1 MHMAPISMLAATFA
15 ALALVGFPLRAGL
28 RRVGVPPALSL
39 LAVGLL
45 AGPAVANLLPAP
57 WLAARPTLSAAAFA
71 VLLLRAG
78 LGIAPATLRLVAA
91 PALFLGLLPVAA
103 ELGIATTL
111 CHELL
116 FDRWVTCLLGGF
128 LVAAVSP
135 AVVLPVMLA
144 HKDAGRGGRRFV
156 PDLIMGQTIVN
167 AIVAPAGILFMIATL
182 APAQGALAPAARLAL
197 WPVAIVA
204 GAAIGAFAAGLLRIE
219 KLADLTRERD
229 ARLAALTVLTAALLV
244 HFACRGVAWADP
256 VVATL
261 AFGFFL
267 RRRLGD
273 RETTLRP
280 ELRRVWSV
288 AEIVLFANLG
298 SAVPLRA
305 LANGHVVPA
314 ALLIIGMAVAGRL
327 LSAAS
332 ATAATTLAPEERR
345 YVALAHLPKAT
356 IQAVFG
362 PLPLLTFR
370 ALRPDL
376 VPDGEALV
384 VLAALAIATT
394 APAGALVLE
403 RFVPRAWTGAPEV
416 DVQERR
422 GEPVPVGTP
431 EPSAPGAAV
440 ATRAA
445 SRAASQTAAPGV
457 RDAGA
462 DQR

>member
-1 MHMAPISMLAATFA
+1 MAPIPMLAATFA
-15 ALALVGFPLRAGL
+15 ALALAGFPLRAGL
-28 RRVGVPPALSL
+28 RRIGVPPAISL
-39 LAVGLL
+39 LALGLV
-45 AGPAVANLLPAP
+45 AGPAVANLLPGA
-57 WLAARPTLSAAAFA
+57 WLVARPSLSAAAFA

-78 LGIAPATLRLVAA
+78 LGIAPATLRAVAA

-103 ELGIATTL
+103 EFGIATTL

-116 FDRWVTCLLGGF
+116 FDRWATCLLGGF

-167 AIVAPAGILFMIATL
+167 AIVAPAGILFMIGFL
-182 APAQGALAPAARLAL
+182 APAQGALAPAARLVL
-197 WPVAIVA
+197 WPAAILA
-204 GAAIGAFAAGLLRIE
+204 GAAIGAAAAGLLRVE
-219 KLADLTRERD
+219 KLADLAREQH
-229 ARLAALTVLTAALLV
+229 AQLATLTVLLGALTL
-244 HFACRGVAWADP
+244 HFACRRVMWVDP

-261 AFGFFL
+261 ALGFFL

-288 AEIVLFANLG
+288 AEIVLFVNLG

-305 LANGHVVPA
+305 LASGHVVPA
-314 ALLIIGMAVAGRL
+314 ALLILGVAVTGRL
-327 LSAAS
+327 LSAAV
-332 ATAATTLAPEERR
+332 ATAATTLPAEERR

-416 DVQERR
+416 DEPRQPR
-422 GEPVPVGTP
+422 EPVPVGTP
-431 EPSAPGAAV
+431 EPSAPGAAA

-445 SRAASQTAAPGV
+445 SRTASRTTAPGV
-457 RDAGA
+457 RDRGP